1 MSASKGFTL
10 RDVARSA
17 AVWSGFGAATLLAFP
32 PMLLGYPLVLL
43 DPNRALSDAWLRTI
57 GRTLVRLNPLWS
69 VEVEGR
75 EHLEV
80 GGPYVLVVNHQSLV
94 DLIAMCFLHHPTK
107 YLGKAAVFRVPV
119 LGWALHIAG
128 EIPVE
133 RGNRQSGSQALV
145 ELRRWL
151 ARGVSVCLFPEGTR
165 SEEGTIAPFKLG
177 AFNLAIQ
184 TRCPVAPVVLAGAR
198 ELLPKG
204 SVVFKQCARIRV
216 RVLPPVPTTGLD
228 GGDVARLAS
237 EVRERMI
244 ATLEELELTS
254 ERE

>member
-1 MSASKGFTL
+1 MPASKRIGL
-10 RDVARSA
+10 GDVVRSA

-32 PMLLGYPLVLL
+32 PMVLGYPLVLL

-57 GRTLVRLNPLWS
+57 GRALVRLNPLWS

-75 EHLEV
+75 EHIEA

-119 LGWALHIAG
+119 FGWALHIAG
-128 EIPVE
+128 EVPVE
-133 RGNRQSGSQALV
+133 RGNRKSGSQALL

-165 SEEGTIAPFKLG
+165 SEAGGIAPFKLG

-184 TRCPVAPVVLAGAR
+184 TRCPIVPVVLAGAR

-204 SVVFKQCARIRV
+204 SVVFEKSAHIRV
-216 RVLPPVPTTGLD
+216 RVLPPVSTLGLD
-228 GGDVARLAS
+228 GSEAGRLAG
-237 EVRERMI
+237 EVREQMI
-244 ATLEELELTS
+244 AALRELES
-254 ERE
+254 